1 MQNFIEKAYIKMGN
15 NKVANDS
22 TLLLSRLEIIPSHS
36 FTLSNGIPVLALH
49 NEDYRLIRLDI
60 RLLSKHDSQIKLLSG
75 SATARTLFTGSF
87 QHDRKQISEIMDF
100 HGAYYDVNI
109 DKDFTTFSVYFPK
122 EAAKKIFALLQEVF
136 TMPSF
141 PESEWNVIKEK
152 QKRELAI
159 KLGRN
164 SYVVFKEFLKTLFE
178 SHSYGKFPEYED
190 YDAIENKDLYDFYTN
205 FYHASNIRLYI
216 AGNIDKEIKNLLSKT
231 FELMPQ
237 GTIPEIKD
245 HTIPLNTSAKKIIEK
260 ENAMQSNIVIGK
272 TLFNLAHADW
282 KKLSVLN
289 LTLGGYFGSR
299 LMSEIREKSGV
310 AYSIYSSLSSYIESG
325 IFYISAHVNSDKTE
339 IALQEIYKVIENLSK
354 TPIPEKELNLVKNYY
369 YGNLL
374 RDFDGVFSVL
384 DRYIDVEDYGL
395 TIDYWHDFLDTIR
408 QISSDDLLSLANTYL
423 DPTSMAEIVVGKK

>member
-1 MQNFIEKAYIKMGN
+1 MGK
-15 NKVANDS
+15 NKVAKDS

-60 RLLSKHDSQIKLLSG
+60 RLLSKHDSQTKFLSN

-87 QHDRKQISEIMDF
+87 RHDRKQISEIMDF

-136 TMPSF
+136 TMPNF
-141 PESEWNVIKEK
+141 PEPEWNDIREK

-164 SYVVFKEFLKTLFE
+164 SYVVFKEFLKTIFE
-178 SHSYGKFPEYED
+178 SHHYGRFPEYED
-190 YDAIENKDLYDFYTN
+190 YDAVERKDLCNFYTAY
-205 FYHASNIRLYI
+205 YHASNMRLYI
-216 AGNIDKEIKNLLSKT
+216 AGNIDKEIKTLLSKT
-231 FELMPQ
+231 FEQMPQ
-237 GTIPEIKD
+237 GIVPEIKD
-245 HTIPLNTSAKKIIEK
+245 NTIPIMSSVKKIIEK
-260 ENAMQSNIVIGK
+260 ENALQSNIVIGK
-272 TLFNLAHADW
+272 PLFNFAHADW
-282 KKLSVLN
+282 KKFSVLN
-289 LTLGGYFGSR
+289 LILGGYFGSR
-299 LMSEIREKSGV
+299 LMNEIREKSGL
-310 AYSIYSSLSSYIESG
+310 AYSIYSSISSYIESG

-339 IALQEIYKVIENLSK
+339 QSLHEIYKVIEDISK

-384 DRYIDVEDYGL
+384 DRYMDVDDYGL
-395 TIDYWHDFLDTIR
+395 TIDYWHDFLETIR
-408 QISSDDLLSLANTYL
+408 QINSDDLLSLANTYL
-423 DPTSMAEIVVGKK
+423 DLTSMTEIVVGKR